1 MRLSFLDFWDGFQ
14 PNNNFFLDLFKEILG
29 DGVELSSPQEA
40 DVLIYSCFG
49 RQEHRLFDKNK
60 VIKIFYTGENLRP
73 NYDQCTYS
81 FTFDF
86 DDYKGKN
93 VRIPLWLLQ
102 LDWYDKKD
110 YGNPKYVI
118 PLGDLEKNQ
127 FIDTPKTKFC
137 ALINNNLF
145 DNRVECMKKLS
156 TYKAVDGFG
165 KPFGNW
171 FYGEKRKMEILSS
184 YKFSIC
190 FENTMFP
197 GYYTEKLIHSKLSGS
212 IPLYWADD
220 RIVEDFN
227 QEAFLNLS
235 RFDSISQL
243 ALAATQIDKDK
254 DLYHYISSQSL
265 WKNPRDPFNKK
276 EEIKNKVKSLLKI

>member
-1 MRLSFLDFWDGFQ
+1 MKFSFLDFWDGFQ
-14 PNNNFFLDLFKEILG
+14 PNNNFFIDLFREILG
-29 DGVELSSPQEA
+29 DGVEVSPPQEA
-40 DVLIYSCFG
+40 DVIIYSCFG
-49 RQEHRLFDKNK
+49 RQNHRSFDKDK

-73 NYDQCTYS
+73 NYKECTYS

-86 DDYKGKN
+86 DDYQGRN
-93 VRIPLWLLQ
+93 IRIPLWLLQ

-110 YGNPKYVI
+110 YENPKYVI
-118 PLGDLEKNQ
+118 PLTDLEKNQ
-127 FIDTPKTKFC
+127 FTSIPKTKFC

-184 YKFSIC
+184 YRFSIC
-190 FENTMFP
+190 FENTMSP
-197 GYYTEKLIHSKLSGS
+197 GYYTEKLIHSKLSGN

-220 RIVEDFN
+220 RIAEDFN
-227 QEAFLNLS
+227 TEAFLNLS
-235 RFDSISQL
+235 KFGSMDQL
-243 ALAATQIDKDK
+243 VQAAIQIDQNEEAYNH
-254 DLYHYISSQSL
+254 LSNQPL
-265 WKNPRDPFNKK
+265 WKNPKDPFNKK
-276 EEIKNKVKSLLKI
+276 EEIKDRVKSLLKI